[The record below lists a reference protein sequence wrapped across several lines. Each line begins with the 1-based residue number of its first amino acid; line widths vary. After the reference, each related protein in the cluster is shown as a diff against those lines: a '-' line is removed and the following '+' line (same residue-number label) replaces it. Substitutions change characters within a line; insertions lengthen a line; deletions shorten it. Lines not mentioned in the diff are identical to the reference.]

1 MVFSIEHT
9 KYCLLKNKKEIGMK
23 MNKIF
28 DKLFRGI
35 TKLNIFNETLAEIG
49 AVVLAIIVIWG
60 VMLTYV
66 FGKSDIFSVEI
77 SEYLLVLICFFS
89 IAFVQKED
97 KHVKV
102 DIVTEKFSLKKRQI
116 LEIFTSLLCLFFCI
130 IVGWKAATVSIMNFQ
145 RNFYSTSLI
154 SFPMWIPY
162 MIISYGFMMLTLQ
175 FLVNIYNL
183 VVKLTIS
190 KNSK

>member
-1 MVFSIEHT
+1 
-9 KYCLLKNKKEIGMK
+9 

-28 DKLFRGI
+28 DKLFHGI

-60 VMLTYV
+60 VMLTYL
-66 FGKSDIFSVEI
+66 FGRSDIFSVEI

-102 DIVTEKFSLKKRQI
+102 DVLTEKLSPKKCQI
-116 LEIFTSLLCLFFCI
+116 LEICTSALCLIFCI
-130 IVGWKAATVSIMNFQ
+130 TVGWKAASVSMMNFQ

-162 MIISYGFMMLTLQ
+162 MIISYSFVMLTLQ
-175 FLVNIYNL
+175 FIVNIYNL
-183 VVKLTIS
+183 IVKLTIPTIP

>member
-1 MVFSIEHT
+1 
-9 KYCLLKNKKEIGMK
+9 

-49 AVVLAIIVIWG
+49 AVILAIIVIWG

-97 KHVKV
+97 KHVQV
-102 DIVTEKFSLKKRQI
+102 DIVTEKLSLKKRQI
-116 LEIFTSLLCLFFCI
+116 LEIFTSFLCLIFCI
-130 IVGWKAATVSIMNFQ
+130 IVGWKATTVSIMNFK
-145 RNFYSTSLI
+145 RDFYSTSLI

-162 MIISYGFMMLTLQ
+162 MIISYGFTMLTLQ
-175 FLVNIYNL
+175 FMVNIYNL
-183 VVKLTIS
+183 IVKLTIS

>member
-1 MVFSIEHT
+1 
-9 KYCLLKNKKEIGMK
+9 MK

-116 LEIFTSLLCLFFCI
+116 LEIFTSFLCLIFCI

-162 MIISYGFMMLTLQ
+162 IIISYGFVMLTLQ

-183 VVKLTIS
+183 IVKLTVS